1 MYILIRNLVPGHPA
15 DFYTLRKLDYVMEFV
30 IYYPLNRFKFALKNI
45 KSIFGLPVVDFWNSL
60 TPSKS

>member
-45 KSIFGLPVVDFWNSL
+45 KSIFGLPVVDF
-60 TPSKS
+60 